1 MAAPDLVSRM
11 NLSSRRREEPEIN
24 LTSLI
29 DVVLLLLVF
38 FMITT
43 SFVRESKIGIRLP
56 EASSTEIVSAQEE
69 PMVIAVT
76 AQGTYLVN
84 GRLLIDAR
92 PETLESAVRKLAGDD
107 PGAQVTISADAE
119 ASHQS
124 VITAMDVA
132 GRVGYTEINIAT
144 VRQEQAD

>member
-1 MAAPDLVSRM
+1 MHWVSLMKLR
-11 NLSSRRREEPEIN
+11 SPSREEPEIN

-56 EASSTEIVSAQEE
+56 EASSSQLADAMDA

-76 AQGTYLVN
+76 AEGTYLVN
-84 GRLLIDAR
+84 GKALLDNR
-92 PETLESAVRKLAGDD
+92 PATLEAAIRMLAGDD
-107 PGAQVTISADAE
+107 LGGKATVSADAD
-119 ASHQS
+119 ARHQA
-124 VITAMDVA
+124 VITALDVA
-132 GRVGYTEINIAT
+132 GRLGYVEINIAT
-144 VRQEQAD
+144 LKPQDGVN

>member
-1 MAAPDLVSRM
+1 MKAKTTVKTM
-11 NLSSRRREEPEIN
+11 NLSSPSHEEPEIN

-56 EASSTEIVSAQEE
+56 EASSAGQVEVQDE
-69 PMVIAVT
+69 PMVITVT

-84 GRLLIDAR
+84 GRSLLDNR
-92 PETLESAVRKLAGDD
+92 PETLQSALKMLGGDT
-107 PGAQVTISADAE
+107 PGTQVTVSADAE
-119 ASHQS
+119 ATHQA

-132 GRVGYTEINIAT
+132 GRLGYVEINLAT
-144 VRQEQAD
+144 VQPETE

>member
-1 MAAPDLVSRM
+1 M
-11 NLSSRRREEPEIN
+11 NLQTRSRDEPEIN

-43 SFVRESKIGIRLP
+43 SFVRESKIGIHLP
-56 EASSTEIVSAQEE
+56 EASSTSLNEFTTE
-69 PMVIAVT
+69 PLVIAVT

-84 GRLLIDAR
+84 GRALLDNRA
-92 PETLESAVRKLAGDD
+92 ETLASALREIAALEADTG
-107 PGAQVTISADAE
+107 GRITVTADAD
-119 ASHQS
+119 ASHQA

-132 GRVGYTEINIAT
+132 GKQGYTEINIAT
-144 VRQEQAD
+144 IRPTETD

>member
-1 MAAPDLVSRM
+1 M
-11 NLSSRRREEPEIN
+11 NLSSPSREEPEIN

-56 EASSTEIVSAQEE
+56 EASSTDQVEIQDGA
-69 PMVIAVT
+69 MVISVT

-84 GRLLIDAR
+84 GRALLDNR
-92 PETLESAVRKLAGDD
+92 PVTLESAMRMLAGDN
-107 PGAQVTISADAE
+107 PGHQITVSADAE
-119 ASHQS
+119 ASHQD
-124 VITAMDVA
+124 VITAMDIA
-132 GRVGYTEINIAT
+132 GRLGYVEINLST
-144 VRQEQAD
+144 VQPGSN

>member
-1 MAAPDLVSRM
+1 M
-11 NLSSRRREEPEIN
+11 NLSSTRRDEPEIN

-56 EASSTEIVSAQEE
+56 EASATQRSDAVDE
-69 PMVIAVT
+69 PMVISVT
-76 AQGTYLVN
+76 AQGTFLVN

-92 PETLESAVRKLAGDD
+92 PDTLASALRKVQGDTR
-107 PGAQVTISADAE
+107 GTRITISADAE
-119 ASHQS
+119 ATHQAV
-124 VITAMDVA
+124 VIAMDVA
-132 GRVGYTEINIAT
+132 GKLGYVEINIAT
-144 VRQEQAD
+144 RTPTGE

>member
-1 MAAPDLVSRM
+1 MKLRNTDRHD
-11 NLSSRRREEPEIN
+11 PEIN

-43 SFVRESKIGIRLP
+43 SFVQESKVGIRLP
-56 EASSTEIVSAQEE
+56 EASTSSDSSITDD
-69 PMVIAVT
+69 PLVIAVT
-76 AQGTYLVN
+76 AQGNYLVN
-84 GRLLIDAR
+84 DRALLDNR
-92 PETLESAVRKLAGDD
+92 PETLQDGIRALAGEN
-107 PGAQVTISADAE
+107 PGTRITISADAQ

-132 GRVGYTEINIAT
+132 GRLGYIEINIAT
-144 VRQEQAD
+144 VKPKAE

>member
-1 MAAPDLVSRM
+1 M
-11 NLSSRRREEPEIN
+11 NLSSPSHEEPEIN

-56 EASSTEIVSAQEE
+56 EASSTAQVEIQDGSMVVS
-69 PMVIAVT
+69 VT

-84 GRLLIDAR
+84 GRALLDNR
-92 PETLESAVRKLAGDD
+92 PVTLESAMRMLAGDN
-107 PGAQVTISADAE
+107 PGHQITVTADAD
-119 ASHQS
+119 ASHQH
-124 VITAMDVA
+124 VITAIDIA
-132 GRVGYTEINIAT
+132 GRLGYVEINLST
-144 VRQEQAD
+144 VPPGSK

>member
-1 MAAPDLVSRM
+1 M
-11 NLSSRRREEPEIN
+11 NLRSPSREEPEIN

-56 EASSTEIVSAQEE
+56 EASSTQETMVMDA
-69 PMVIAVT
+69 PMVISVS

-84 GRLLIDAR
+84 GRQLLDSRA
-92 PETLESAVRKLAGDD
+92 ETLEKAIRVLAGENL
-107 PGAQVTISADAE
+107 GGQVTVSADAD
-119 ASHQS
+119 ASHQA

-132 GRVGYTEINIAT
+132 GRLGYVEINIAT
-144 VRQEQAD
+144 IKPGAQ

>member
-1 MAAPDLVSRM
+1 M
-11 NLSSRRREEPEIN
+11 NLSSRSREEPEVN

-56 EASSTEIVSAQEE
+56 EASTTAPATADEQ

-76 AQGTYLVN
+76 AQGNYLVN
-84 GRLLIDAR
+84 DRLLIDAR
-92 PETLESAVRKLAGDD
+92 AATLESAIRKLEGEDRD
-107 PGAQVTISADAE
+107 TRIVISADAD
-119 ASHQS
+119 ATHQA
-124 VITAMDVA
+124 VVTAMDVA
-132 GRVGYTEINIAT
+132 GRLGYSEINIAT
-144 VRQEQAD
+144 VRKEDP

>member
-1 MAAPDLVSRM
+1 M
-11 NLSSRRREEPEIN
+11 NLRSRSREEPEIN

-56 EASSTEIVSAQEE
+56 EASSTEEAMVMEE
-69 PMVIAVT
+69 TMVISVS

-84 GRLLIDAR
+84 GRPLLDNRAS
-92 PETLESAVRKLAGDD
+92 TLESAIRVLAGEQL
-107 PGAQVTISADAE
+107 GGRITVSADAD

-132 GRVGYTEINIAT
+132 GRLGYVEINIAT
-144 VRQEQAD
+144 IKPGDR

>member
-1 MAAPDLVSRM
+1 MHWGKVM
-11 NLSSRRREEPEIN
+11 NLQTRSREEPEIN

-56 EASSTEIVSAQEE
+56 EASSTSLTEVASDAI
-69 PMVIAVT
+69 VIAVT
-76 AQGTYLVN
+76 AQGSYLVN
-84 GRLLIDAR
+84 GRALLDSR
-92 PETLESAVRKLAGDD
+92 PETLAGALREIAGDVETK
-107 PGAQVTISADAE
+107 GRITVTADAE
-119 ASHQS
+119 ASHQA

-132 GRVGYTEINIAT
+132 GRQGFIEINIAT
-144 VRQEQAD
+144 VRSTRDQ

>member
-1 MAAPDLVSRM
+1 MK
-11 NLSSRRREEPEIN
+11 LSSPSRDEPEIN

-56 EASSTEIVSAQEE
+56 EANSSDTVELSE
-69 PMVIAVT
+69 PNPLTISVT

-84 GRLLIDAR
+84 GRQLLDNR
-92 PETLESAVRKLAGDD
+92 PETLERAIRMITEDRLGDR
-107 PGAQVTISADAE
+107 VTVSADAE
-119 ASHQS
+119 ASHQA

-132 GRVGYTEINIAT
+132 GRLGYVEINIAT
-144 VRQEQAD
+144 VKPGKEQQ

>member
-1 MAAPDLVSRM
+1 M
-11 NLSSRRREEPEIN
+11 NLRNPSHEEPEIN

-29 DVVLLLLVF
+29 DVILLLLVF

-56 EASSTEIVSAQEE
+56 EASGSQLAEALDA
-69 PMVIAVT
+69 PMVISVT
-76 AQGTYLVN
+76 EQGTYLVN
-84 GRLLIDAR
+84 GRPLLDSR
-92 PETLESAVRKLAGDD
+92 PETLEAAIRMLAGDNL
-107 PGAQVTISADAE
+107 GGKATVSADAE

-132 GRVGYTEINIAT
+132 GQLGYIEINIAT
-144 VRQEQAD
+144 VKSDGTSAEE

>member
-1 MAAPDLVSRM
+1 M
-11 NLSSRRREEPEIN
+11 NLQTRSREEPEIN

-56 EASSTEIVSAQEE
+56 EASSTSLTEVATDTI
-69 PMVIAVT
+69 VIAVT
-76 AQGTYLVN
+76 AQGSYLVN
-84 GRLLIDAR
+84 GRALLDNR
-92 PETLESAVRKLAGDD
+92 PETLAGALREIAGDTETN
-107 PGAQVTISADAE
+107 GRITVTADAE
-119 ASHQS
+119 ASHQA

-132 GRVGYTEINIAT
+132 GQQGYTEINIAT
-144 VRQEQAD
+144 VRTTRDQ